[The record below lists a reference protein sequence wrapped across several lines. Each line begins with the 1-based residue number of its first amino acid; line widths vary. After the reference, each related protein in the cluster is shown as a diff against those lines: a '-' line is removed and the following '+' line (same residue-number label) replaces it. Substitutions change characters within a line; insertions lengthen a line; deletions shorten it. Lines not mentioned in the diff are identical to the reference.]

1 MNSIIEFIREG
12 GIVMYPLLLMSIVAV
27 AIVVERLIAYRDIGN
42 TAPSLFPTVNRL
54 VRDGRYDEAIKQCE
68 TTPGPV
74 AACMATILR
83 HRHQPAHH
91 VEGLVNETGNDYFLR
106 LERFLPVLDTF
117 TTLAPLLG
125 LLGTIIGMIAVF
137 KGFLGAQAQG
147 GQGSTAVLG
156 GVAEAL
162 YATATGIA
170 VALFCFVFY
179 NYFTAR
185 VRTVQ
190 GETEQAA
197 TRMMNVVSEIGSGA
211 GSARATGTGTGVTA
225 PAAAATTHPTA
236 PAAAAT
242 TTK

>member
-1 MNSIIEFIREG
+1 MGSIIEFIREG
-12 GIVMYPLLLMSIVAV
+12 GIVMYPLLLMSVVAV
-27 AIVVERLIAYRDIGN
+27 AIIVERFIAYRDIGN

-54 VRDGRYDEAIKQCE
+54 VREGRYDEAIRQCE

-117 TTLAPLLG
+117 TTLSPLLG

-147 GQGSTAVLG
+147 GQGSTQVLG

-179 NYFTAR
+179 NYFSAR
-185 VRTVQ
+185 VRTIQ

-197 TRMMNVVSEIGSGA
+197 TKMMNVVSEQ
-211 GSARATGTGTGVTA
+211 GTGTGAGAARTGVTT
-225 PAAAATTHPTA
+225 PSAT
-236 PAAAAT
+236 AT
-242 TTK
+242 TTPITATK